1 MSDLDYF
8 ALEPAI
14 VARLTDQLP
23 ELEVVYTPFSVD
35 NMLELTNAA
44 IAAHVIYAGDRVGE
58 SVGNGRANAVYQRW
72 LVVLAIRDDSAQL
85 EQTQSIRAIAAPL
98 IIKLL
103 RALQGFNPQ
112 ISGYRA
118 LQRTDDGVG
127 VGHAPGFGYFPYL
140 FESQML
146 VV

>member
-1 MSDLDYF
+1 MSDLNYF

-14 VARLTDQLP
+14 VERLKDQIP
-23 ELEVVYTPFSVD
+23 ELEDVYTPFSVD
-35 NMLELTNAA
+35 NMLELTNNAV
-44 IAAHVIYAGDRVGE
+44 AAHVIYAGDRVGD
-58 SVGNGRANAVYQRW
+58 SVGNGRANAVYQQW
-72 LVVLAIRDDSAQL
+72 LVVLAVRDDGAQSG
-85 EQTQSIRAIAAPL
+85 QTQSLRAIAAPL
-98 IIKLL
+98 IVKLL

-118 LQRTDDGVG
+118 LQRTNDGVG
-127 VGHAPGFGYFPYL
+127 IGHSAGFGYFPYL